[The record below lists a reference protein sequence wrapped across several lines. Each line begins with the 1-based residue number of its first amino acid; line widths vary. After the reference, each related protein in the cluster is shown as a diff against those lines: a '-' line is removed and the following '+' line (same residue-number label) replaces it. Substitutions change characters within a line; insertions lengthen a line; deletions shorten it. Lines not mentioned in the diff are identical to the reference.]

1 MNYQEIVD
9 AVYAKYMLVVKSIR
23 LLEEEVVKMDVEKM
37 VEREA
42 KLTYLLNLKYFYLNI
57 IAACK
62 VDQDKLSGMAKSAVE
77 TKKQIMEQMEKE
89 TDPKKLIDLVY
100 ELNTKNA
107 ILDGYNAVVD
117 LIEEGQ

>member
-1 MNYQEIVD
+1 MNYQKTID
-9 AVYAKYMLVVKSIR
+9 AVYAKYMLTVKSIN
-23 LLEEEVVKMDVEKM
+23 LLEEEVPTMDVEKM
-37 VEREA
+37 VEYQA
-42 KLTYLLNLKYFYLNI
+42 KSTYLLNLRYFYLNI

-62 VDQDKLSGMAKSAVE
+62 IDQDKLSGMAKRAVE
-77 TKKQIMEQMEKE
+77 AKKQIMEEMEKE
-89 TDPKKLIDLVY
+89 TDPKKLIDLIY